1 MVKFKSNQNI
11 NIMAEKELQS
21 KGTMILVCFFLG
33 GLGIHR
39 LMMGYSNWW
48 LMLITLGG
56 CGIRTLIDFI
66 TLLTGS
72 MKMADGRTL
81 K

>member
-1 MVKFKSNQNI
+1 MSTDKPVQQKSTLI
-11 NIMAEKELQS
+11 I
-21 KGTMILVCFFLG
+21 ICFFVG

-56 CGIRTLIDFI
+56 CGIWTLIDFI
-66 TLLTGS
+66 KIITGS
-72 MKMADGRTL
+72 MKMADGRDL
-81 K
+81 S

>member
-1 MVKFKSNQNI
+1 MSTDKPVQQKS
-11 NIMAEKELQS
+11 
-21 KGTMILVCFFLG
+21 TMIIICFFVG

-56 CGIRTLIDFI
+56 CGIWTLIDFI
-66 TLLTGS
+66 KIITGS
-72 MKMADGRTL
+72 MKMADGRDL
-81 K
+81 S